1 LAPADLGVA
10 ADVRRASVV
19 STAQDDRQR
28 LEDRPTQM
36 LEAIEVRTA
45 STSGRPVSRS
55 ITKA

>member
-1 LAPADLGVA
+1 LAPVDLVGD

-19 STAQDDRQR
+19 STAQDYRQR

-36 LEAIEVRTA
+36 LETIEVRTSA
-45 STSGRPVSRS
+45 TSGRPVSRS